1 MSDNR
6 SRTKDRYSRGSFRIP
21 RRCICV
27 AYDRSKLFHTQ
38 SNRASAEVCAD
49 RGKEYILADNRVAAL
64 KQTIRIHKH
73 FIFHHFTLKIVD
85 FLNYNT
91 DF

>member
-1 MSDNR
+1 MIIAVGQKIGIAAAHFVYLAVVYVPRMTAQNYFILKLIVPVR
-6 SRTKDRYSRGSFRIP
+6 RYALTGEKS
-21 RRCICV
+21 
-27 AYDRSKLFHTQ
+27 
-38 SNRASAEVCAD
+38 
-49 RGKEYILADNRVAAL
+49 ILADNRVAAL

-91 DF
+91 DY